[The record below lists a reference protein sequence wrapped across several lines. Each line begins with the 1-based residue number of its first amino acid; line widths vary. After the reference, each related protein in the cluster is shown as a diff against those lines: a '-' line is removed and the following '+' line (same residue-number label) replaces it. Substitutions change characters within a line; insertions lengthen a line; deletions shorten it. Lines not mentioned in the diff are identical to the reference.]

1 MEIEL
6 KQLFGY
12 ESFREKQKEIITSS
26 INGDDIIVLMPTGG
40 GKSLCYQFPATQMEG
55 ITIVISPLK
64 SLIQDQISSLKKKK

>member
-12 ESFREKQKEIITSS
+12 ELFREKQKEIITSS

-40 GKSLCYQFPATQMEG
+40 GKSLCINFQL
-55 ITIVISPLK
+55 LK
-64 SLIQDQISSLKKKK
+64 WKE